1 MPTPIEQMN
10 LGPADFV
17 RGAVEAEESGG
28 EWTFRRFAA
37 GQAAAYREAG
47 NDDFY
52 QKTFADTAS
61 RPGAPATRA
70 SRMERSRCRSRSSAS
85 AGSTSRASTPGR

>member
-17 RGAVEAEESGG
+17 RGAVDAEESGG

-52 QKTFADTAS
+52 QKTFADTAAPPS
-61 RPGAPATRA
+61 ATSGA
-70 SRMERSRCRSRSSAS
+70 
-85 AGSTSRASTPGR
+85 AGTAGTEMK